1 MGDRLTVNGQH
12 FDNARPGSKPWSPPA
27 EFAHGI
33 VGIFGDA
40 GAAWLAHLPELLAR
54 YAEAW
59 RLRLGPPFDP
69 LSINYVAPAIRADG
83 TPAVLKLGVPNP
95 ELITEI
101 EALRLYDGRG
111 AARLLE
117 ADPPRGALLL
127 ERLQPGTMLSELGD
141 DEEATRIAAG
151 MMHRLWRPLPAAH
164 PFPTL
169 ARWTAGL
176 GRMRQRFEGGSGPFP
191 ASMFQ
196 AAESL
201 LAELSASAAEPVLL
215 HADLHHFNILAAER
229 EPWLAIDPKGVAGE
243 PAYEAAVLLA
253 NPFPQFLAWPHL
265 EQVTAR
271 RIAQLAA
278 ELGFDRRRIARW
290 ALVQAVLSGCWA
302 FEDHVDDW
310 GRWLAVAR
318 LFLPLVE

>member
-1 MGDRLTVNGQH
+1 MGDRFSVNGQR
-12 FDNARPGSKPWSPPA
+12 AGRPKPGPTSWSPPP
-27 EFAHGI
+27 EFARRI

-40 GAAWLAHLPELLAR
+40 GETWLARLPELPAE
-54 YAEAW
+54 YAHRW
-59 RLRLGPPFDP
+59 RLTLRPPIEP
-69 LSINYVAPAIRADG
+69 LSINYVAPALRADG
-83 TPAVLKLGVPNP
+83 THAMLKLGVPNA
-95 ELITEI
+95 ELLTEI

-117 ADPPRGALLL
+117 ADGPGGALLL
-127 ERLQPGTMLSELGD
+127 ERLEPGTMLSELAD
-141 DEEATRIAAG
+141 DEEATHIAAG
-151 MMHRLWRPLPAAH
+151 VMRRLWRPLPAAH

-176 GRMRQRFEGGSGPFP
+176 GRLRQRFEGGSGPFP

-201 LAELSASAAEPVLL
+201 LAELSASAGEPVLL
-215 HADLHHFNILAAER
+215 HADLHHFNILSAQR

-253 NPFPQFLAWPHL
+253 NPFPEFLAWPDL
-265 EQVTAR
+265 ERVTAR

-278 ELGFDRRRIARW
+278 ELGFDRRRLAGW

-302 FEDHVDDW
+302 LEDHADDW
-310 GRWLAVAR
+310 EQWPAIAR
-318 LFLPLVE
+318 LFVPLIG